1 MADVQNYQQFA
12 SDFTGSIASLQQD
25 TCADF
30 TSDITPTVAEC
41 PTCTPNPN
49 AIVPEWTTNKE
60 PFLNQQTCQY
70 YVSVVTK
77 YTDVGGDDYV
87 KRVKEYAPVAAR
99 RLLRF
104 YNKLETDEVVDLLVN
119 GYAGS
124 GPIIQAKDWFLPLH
138 TNSRL
143 RILYK
148 IDAYNFD
155 GLAEDS
161 EDPDAFGKEPT
172 PSSNE
177 LTLDLS
183 TFSTKIDRITRV
195 FSVYSRLQAALRN
208 IDNGS
213 IMFENTPKK
222 EFILGDIETSNSI
235 LNELSSLDATI
246 SGVLSDNNFAEIGFF
261 SAFSSIFSSIRN
273 ANYFKIGFTD
283 EYALSRI
290 TIIETGCP
298 DVVIEGKKLERYSD
312 ISPFNNPTIIAYLSR
327 LDEMYDTIIAADAPQ
342 WTDVIVEYTYPN
354 VTINYGEN
362 TLFDDEESLAE
373 CIASA
378 ISDYGTSVTNRIL
391 DSLYKYPDLVADR
404 MNKYLC
410 TDYDIDEELTA
421 ADIIAKEKGK
431 FFEKTNKALTDSGL
445 FETISVIKEFSSRI
459 KAFKAKNNGNV
470 SIAKIFEDIFDDF
483 GWCGFLAL
491 FQSLFQCISFDFSFE
506 EMLKK
511 LVNAGLKQLNPL
523 QMSKLLSLL
532 PADKQVEVI
541 LKVDQ
546 VLQENDIVS
555 QFFESF
561 DTTGGFSGIATSE
574 EFQKE
579 KEQEEAVEEAT
590 AAAIVKAKA
599 SLIEAKKQT
608 TKLKE
613 KAKEAQADAQEAIKA
628 RSKSAEMF
636 VPEAEQAQAA
646 VLESNIAQFN
656 ASNVLQSARINSSNQ
671 RGQLGANSFGNTIGQ
686 IQAIVMQAY
695 IEALIELVEIDE
707 LYNALMKF
715 PGVKILTQFINA
727 ANCPSPDENSKI
739 TFLNFLHTLEVDWCR
754 FHFDITLPPL
764 PTPPDLSA
772 FFATLW
778 KSLAQ
783 VAKELF
789 LKLITQ
795 IFFEILLKL
804 YEILINLLCKLLDTV
819 AQSAAAALTGGN
831 AETAMLDM
839 LRETFGCPPLNNS
852 EQEEAL
858 LDAVAQIFGGQ
869 SGTAV
874 TTAEVASFM
883 QNTSYALTS
892 YELVDLLKG
901 KLSSDKLTYLKDF
914 LRLTDPKLAS
924 LFPAENALSSV
935 FATLGN
941 LVPDNI
947 LQDYEDK
954 ATATINSEFPAIAS
968 ICGTPDTI
976 DKFKRLRED
985 ILGAKGLSD
994 DEIKHQIDA
1003 MHDTADKNLDF
1014 IIDLAAKGV
1023 NNYAGEKIT
1032 IALLGEGS
1040 LTNPASALSKPKCE
1054 TSIYGNVY
1062 SSATVKA
1069 AASTTNNIFF
1079 NSLVVAYMND
1089 LFKEP
1094 GFFESFGPAPVAFLN
1109 GVLSDK
1115 SGRDFVKHNK
1125 RTNDLFGRVYNN
1137 AEQQEEYELAPI
1149 LSISE
1154 PEGSY
1159 FPETVSKLTQT
1170 SLKQT
1175 SELANNIFSVQNT
1188 GYNIN
1193 KAKRMIFGKKEDF
1206 SYVVDTREA
1215 ESIKQPYFYT
1225 MLYSQCVLDAESN
1238 ISSNNLSRIAIMKGT
1253 DSSPFDL
1260 ISKIIPD
1267 LPSDPSKEPITSSLT
1282 LENGFSTESYLT
1294 MYQSRFD
1301 LDDGIKNLKD
1311 QYIPISLTYSPQT
1324 DSFLSYM
1331 QQKLDLGEYSSLSTA
1346 SVDIFNNVADKCMKW
1361 VISTLTNDEAYKY
1374 GYDYKKEKI
1383 TIEDIEL
1390 DPETLERKTNNPRVQ
1405 FLDYTKYGGTEDQ
1418 PPVYIK
1424 PATRTGW
1431 LGIAD
1436 SIIPELSCQP
1446 EAEKLVNFEQ
1456 LKSLLSDLQSSL
1468 SDDPA
1473 LQYSPDCREVIP
1485 YLKPLSSEMAA
1496 KLQVVIIATM
1506 RIYIG
1511 EAILKCVPLFDKFV
1525 VSYDK
1530 IIDELYLDYIIKRL
1544 EDGLLDQQTGLF
1556 STGVVN
1562 DEYYLRFL
1570 EQCVQIVG
1578 RKKLSNEI
1586 ELSDTEQAAMDSINN
1601 MIRDFFFV
1609 KERDATFLEQ
1619 LNSVLGDLKESALT
1633 LMSYIKTKSVFDTQE
1648 KYDAFIAILEAKVS
1662 EYPELSEYNTMIP
1675 SLYEVYSTSA
1685 DENGVA
1691 SSSATS
1697 DIIKELNN
1705 LLSTIGSIQIA
1716 TAAEMDDML
1725 KTVMNKLNKKSNLA
1739 IFSIKDIRR
1748 EMVYEG
1754 IRRTRYEAKILMRK
1768 MFKDEFDSMASSFAA
1783 NVYTSP
1789 TITNLRK
1796 YFLDS
1801 DDKIILRNVSSSY
1814 FDVAADVSA
1823 DDNPLNTLSST
1834 ITVGTGSVS
1843 VSGSVDYINNTNGYF
1858 ILERYIKLED
1868 RSSPLLGTTIPDDIV
1883 NRPESINGII
1893 NVHTFKDWIS
1903 TLSTETQNTE
1913 MFKLFGDLSVTGS
1926 QEEGFGLTGSTLG
1939 VKYGLRLSFIPPV
1952 NYTFGSSNAAIN
1964 EKKAYSLSAAYTID
1978 GKQLKNSSYIIPVV
1992 EVEIDMIDDLLGNF
2006 NPDNGVNIYNHDC
2019 LVKELYENDQ
2029 FRFLFYYCF
2038 PLQKYMS
2045 ANCVF
2050 VSETYL
2056 RVLGLSDGWVVPPIV
2071 SYDDKKQDSLRFT
2084 NSKLAATRLFD
2095 IYYNW
2100 EDYDSHNATI
2110 KSLTSN
2116 TDPLLQTI
2124 STYLRPVV
2132 GGPWWPFL
2140 QLLSP
2145 KIVKRRPYDE
2155 EGNDCDVIDR

>member
-1 MADVQNYQQFA
+1 MADVQEYQQFA
-12 SDFTGSIASLQQD
+12 SDFTGSIATLQQD

-30 TSDITPTVAEC
+30 TSEKTPTVAEC
-41 PTCTPNPN
+41 PTCTTNPN
-49 AIVPEWTTNKE
+49 AIVPDWTTNKE

-124 GPIIQAKDWFLPLH
+124 GAVLQAKDWFLPLH

-155 GLAEDS
+155 GLASDT

-177 LTLDLS
+177 LILDLS

-222 EFILGDIETSNSI
+222 EFILGDIDKPNSI
-235 LNELSSLDATI
+235 LNELSNLDATI

-283 EYALSRI
+283 EYTLSRI

-312 ISPFNNPTIIAYLSR
+312 DSPFNNPTIIAYLSR
-327 LDEMYDTIIAADAPQ
+327 LDELYDTVIAADAPQ

-378 ISDYGTSVTNRIL
+378 ISDYGTSVTNRAL

-431 FFEKTNKALTDSGL
+431 FFEKLEKSWTDSEL
-445 FETISVIKEFSSRI
+445 FETVSQINQFSLRI
-459 KAFKAKNNGNV
+459 KSLKAESGGKV
-470 SIAKIFEDIFDDF
+470 SIAKIFEDIIDDF

-532 PADKQVEVI
+532 PVDKQTEVV

-555 QFFESF
+555 QFFGSF
-561 DTTGGFSGIATSE
+561 DTTGGLTGIATNE

-579 KEQEEAVEEAT
+579 KEQEEAIEIAT
-590 AAAIVKAKA
+590 AAAITQAKSSLIATENITKLINEEKRAIAEQQRLEKDTSSETKLA
-599 SLIEAKKQT
+599 SL
-608 TKLKE
+608 
-613 KAKEAQADAQEAIKA
+613 QETETQFETMAI
-628 RSKSAEMF
+628 
-636 VPEAEQAQAA
+636 
-646 VLESNIAQFN
+646 ESNFSEWN
-656 ASNVLQSARINSSNQ
+656 ATNVLQAARINSANS

-686 IQAIVMQAY
+686 VQVIVMQAY
-695 IEALIELVEIDE
+695 IEALLELVDINE

-715 PGVKILTQFINA
+715 PGVKILTQFVDA

-739 TFLNFLHTLEVDWCR
+739 TWLNFLHTLEVDWCR

-764 PTPPDLSA
+764 PTIPDLSA

-778 KSLAQ
+778 RSLGQ

-804 YEILINLLCKLLDTV
+804 FEMLINSLCHLLDTV
-819 AQSAAAALTGGN
+819 AQSASAALTSGN
-831 AETAMLDM
+831 TETAMLDM
-839 LRETFGCPPLNNS
+839 FRETFGCPPLNNS

-901 KLSSDKLTYLKDF
+901 KLSSDKATYLKDF
-914 LRLTDPKLAS
+914 LRLTDPKLVS
-924 LFPAENALSSV
+924 LFPTESALSSV
-935 FATLGN
+935 FSTLGN
-941 LVPDNI
+941 LIPDDI

-954 ATATINSEFPAIAS
+954 ATATIDSEFPAIAS

-976 DKFKRLRED
+976 DKFRKLRED
-985 ILGAKGLSD
+985 ILASKGLSD
-994 DEIKHQIDA
+994 EEIKHQIDV

-1014 IIDLAAKGV
+1014 IIDLAAKGI
-1023 NNYAGEKIT
+1023 NNYAGEKTT
-1032 IALLGEGS
+1032 IALLGASS
-1040 LTNPASALSKPKCE
+1040 LINPASAFSKPECE
-1054 TSIYGNVY
+1054 TSLYGSAY

-1069 AASTTNNIFF
+1069 AASTTNDIFF
-1079 NSLVVAYMND
+1079 NSLIVSYVND

-1137 AEQQEEYELAPI
+1137 TEQQEEYELAPI
-1149 LSISE
+1149 LSISK
-1154 PEGSY
+1154 PEDSY
-1159 FPETVSKLTQT
+1159 FPETVSKLTQD
-1170 SLKQT
+1170 SLKQA
-1175 SELANNIFSVQNT
+1175 SELSDNIFSVQNT

-1193 KAKRMIFGKKEDF
+1193 NPKRMIFGKKEDF
-1206 SYVVDTREA
+1206 SYAVDTANA

-1225 MLYSQCVLDAESN
+1225 MLYSQCVLNSDNSV
-1238 ISSNNLSRIAIMKGT
+1238 SSNNLSRIAIMKDT
-1253 DSSPFDL
+1253 NSNLFEL
-1260 ISKIIPD
+1260 TYRIIPD
-1267 LPSDPSKEPITSSLT
+1267 LPPDLATGLDISLA
-1282 LENGFSTESYLT
+1282 LENRFSTESYLT
-1294 MYQSRFD
+1294 MYQSKFD
-1301 LDDGIKNLKD
+1301 LDDGIKNLKE
-1311 QYIPISLTYSPQT
+1311 QYTPASLTYSPQT
-1324 DSFLSYM
+1324 DSFLSYV
-1331 QQKLDLGEYSSLSTA
+1331 QQKFDLGEYSSLSTA
-1346 SVDIFNNVADKCMKW
+1346 SVDIFNNIADKCMKW

-1431 LGIAD
+1431 LGVTD
-1436 SIIPELSCQP
+1436 SIIPELSCKP
-1446 EAEKLVNFEQ
+1446 ETEKLVNFEQ

-1473 LQYSPDCREVIP
+1473 LQYPPDCREVVP

-1511 EAILKCVPLFDKFV
+1511 EAILKCVPLFNKFV

-1530 IIDELYLDYIIKRL
+1530 VIDELYLDYIIKRL
-1544 EDGLLDQQTGLF
+1544 EDGLLNQQTGLF
-1556 STGVVN
+1556 STGAIN

-1578 RKKLSNEI
+1578 RKKLNSEI

-1619 LNSVLGDLKESALT
+1619 LNSVLGDLKEPAAT
-1633 LMSYIKTKSVFDTQE
+1633 LISYIKTKSVFDTQK
-1648 KYDAFIAILEAKVS
+1648 KYDAFIAVLETKVS
-1662 EYPELSEYNTMIP
+1662 EYPELSEYNITIP
-1675 SLYEVYSTSA
+1675 SLYNIYSASA

-1691 SSSATS
+1691 SSPTTN
-1697 DIIKELNN
+1697 DILKELNN
-1705 LLSTIGSIQIA
+1705 LLSTISSIQIA
-1716 TAAEMDDML
+1716 AATEMDDML
-1725 KTVMNKLNKKSNLA
+1725 KTVMSRLNEKSNLG
-1739 IFSIKDIRR
+1739 IFSVKDIRR

-1768 MFKDEFDSMASSFAA
+1768 IFKDEFDSMASNFAA
-1783 NVYTSP
+1783 NIYTSP

-1823 DDNPLNTLSST
+1823 GDNPLSTLSST

-1868 RSSPLLGTTIPDDIV
+1868 RISPLSGTVIPDDIA

-1913 MFKLFGDLSVTGS
+1913 MFKLFGDLSVSGS

-1939 VKYGLRLSFIPPV
+1939 VKYGLRLSFIPPD
-1952 NYTFGSSNAAIN
+1952 NYTFGNSNAAIN
-1964 EKKAYSLSAAYTID
+1964 EKKAYLLDSAYTID
-1978 GKQLKNSSYIIPVV
+1978 GKELKNSSYIIPVV

-2006 NPDNGVNIYNHDC
+2006 DPNNGVNIYNHDC
-2019 LVKELYENDQ
+2019 LIKELYDNDE

-2071 SYDDKKQDSLRFT
+2071 SYDDKKEDSLKFT

-2100 EDYDSHNATI
+2100 EDYDSYNATI

-2124 STYLRPVV
+2124 SSWLRPVA